1 MHHKNRSQKARLLY
15 RLTPVYKHNLLLLRP
30 LHKLVIHIFEV
41 AVSYLLFEGEVGDA
55 VVLEV
60 VGNEVMGHIDDA
72 CNMIFE
78 DELLILSYTG
88 LYPCT
93 DLVAYEQFV
102 VEFYCI
108 AFLHFQIIV
117 VMLSLYFY

>member
-1 MHHKNRSQKARLLY
+1 MILPSLPVHHKNRGQKARLLY

-60 VGNEVMGHIDDA
+60 VGDEVMGHIDDA

-93 DLVAYEQFV
+93 DLVAYE
-102 VEFYCI
+102 
-108 AFLHFQIIV
+108 
-117 VMLSLYFY
+117 